1 MKAVS
6 FIEINSKRLKARK
19 KTGSHPRSKRGLKT
33 ARMGKR
39 AVDFMKITFEGV
51 LTKI

>member
-19 KTGSHPRSKRGLKT
+19 KAGSHPRSKRGMKT